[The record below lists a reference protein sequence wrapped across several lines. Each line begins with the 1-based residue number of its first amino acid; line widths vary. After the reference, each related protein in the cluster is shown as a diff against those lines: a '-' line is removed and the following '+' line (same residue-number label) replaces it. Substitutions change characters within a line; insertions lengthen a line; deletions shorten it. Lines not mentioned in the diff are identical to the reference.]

1 MEIKAS
7 VREIAEMVYG
17 SGDLAGE
24 EYLRRRAEEGILIH
38 KEHQSRYQEGDQR
51 EVYVSYEEAGE
62 DYRLF
67 LSGRIDGVLKRGKKT
82 IIEEIKS
89 TTRDLAIVN
98 EETVPAHLAQAKLYA
113 FIYFRNSRKRKI
125 DIRLTYI
132 RVKSKEIKK
141 IDLVF
146 SKEEIEDFFRKT
158 IELYIGWLRKISA
171 HEERRNRSI
180 EGLVFPF
187 PDYREG
193 QRDLMGACYRT
204 LLNKGILYAIA
215 PTGIGKT
222 VAVLFSALK
231 TINRAGQKLFYLTAK
246 NLGKRIVMDTV
257 KLLMAAGLK
266 AKTVEITAKDSICFL
281 EERDCD
287 PEKCPYARDYYTK
300 LFPALQDIF
309 LNADF
314 YDRETIALYA
324 AKHGICPFEY
334 SLDIS
339 NFSDII
345 VADYN
350 YAFCPRTHLTRYFD
364 EGSVYEPML
373 LIDEA
378 HNLVSRSQDMY
389 SGEASKAKLLTL
401 RKLLGENKISTS
413 LFADVLKYFEEYERE
428 MNPGDFFVRDLN
440 EEFVGAVQK
449 LSAAVESLLEDRKEI
464 KHKSEITRILLD
476 LSRFY
481 KMSEFF
487 DEDFVF
493 TVERSE
499 SNLKVAVRC
508 LDASKF
514 ILKTIRERT
523 AGAVFFSATLYPIG
537 YYQQLLTQGEG
548 AYLRIASPFEQEN
561 LKLVAFTSVST
572 RFRDRGKTLDKII
585 DIIRLLGRSKKGNYI
600 VFFPSYEY
608 QRFAYEKLREDGEF
622 EYIVQKQDF
631 TPDEREQVISLFRN
645 SEKTQI
651 GLFVMGGMFSE
662 GIDYIGDMLSGV
674 VIVGT
679 ALPVI
684 GGFNDVVKNHF
695 QKKFSRGF
703 DFAYTYPGFAKV
715 VQAVGRVI
723 RNETDRGAAI
733 LVDDRFGNQ
742 TYLNLYPKE
751 WSHMK
756 FLSSLEELEKE
767 LKEFWK

>member
-389 SGEASKAKLLTL
+389 SGEASKAELLTL

-449 LSAAVESLLEDRKEI
+449 
-464 KHKSEITRILLD
+464 
-476 LSRFY
+476 
-481 KMSEFF
+481 
-487 DEDFVF
+487 
-493 TVERSE
+493 
-499 SNLKVAVRC
+499 
-508 LDASKF
+508 
-514 ILKTIRERT
+514 
-523 AGAVFFSATLYPIG
+523 
-537 YYQQLLTQGEG
+537 
-548 AYLRIASPFEQEN
+548 
-561 LKLVAFTSVST
+561 
-572 RFRDRGKTLDKII
+572 
-585 DIIRLLGRSKKGNYI
+585 
-600 VFFPSYEY
+600 
-608 QRFAYEKLREDGEF
+608 
-622 EYIVQKQDF
+622 
-631 TPDEREQVISLFRN
+631 
-645 SEKTQI
+645 
-651 GLFVMGGMFSE
+651 
-662 GIDYIGDMLSGV
+662 
-674 VIVGT
+674 
-679 ALPVI
+679 
-684 GGFNDVVKNHF
+684 
-695 QKKFSRGF
+695 
-703 DFAYTYPGFAKV
+703 
-715 VQAVGRVI
+715 
-723 RNETDRGAAI
+723 
-733 LVDDRFGNQ
+733 
-742 TYLNLYPKE
+742 
-751 WSHMK
+751 
-756 FLSSLEELEKE
+756 
-767 LKEFWK
+767 